1 MWLIVVCIILSHE
14 RSDNAFGILFLIH
27 SYNIFVI
34 NHHHNDNKTMSP
46 DLHDESDDDDMA
58 TVVKTI
64 IRSVT
69 KLYYDAR
76 NRTIIPI
83 LLIILTAKKQ

>member
-1 MWLIVVCIILSHE
+1 
-14 RSDNAFGILFLIH
+14 
-27 SYNIFVI
+27 
-34 NHHHNDNKTMSP
+34 MSP